1 MSEEFSNEIRQVYK
15 TLDNFLNKYCKSRIL
30 QKFFS
35 ESLESLFYAMIIKN
49 FFSNLTQVNI
59 NEYSLPKGQIN
70 KIKLDFKKLISNVKK
85 GSTLSQLG
93 CLISLNDYNDF
104 KNEIRTRYNDFYII
118 ITFIENKINYKA
130 IKGNVEKYTK
140 KLNKAGRPSKDMHL
154 ILVTRILE
162 KYIEK
167 KAKLPSGSFIAKIV
181 ENVTVS
187 SVNEISKD
195 LVSSL
200 YKDLSKMINY
210 EEKCRKKD
218 EKEIYKIWKTP
229 IDLFE
234 GLIKISSEAA
244 EQHYTTIEQTTDD
257 NNKFTHEALIKL
269 HGRAIHISN
278 EILVLIKAGY
288 ADGAMARWRSL
299 HELSVV
305 ALFLIDN
312 NDNISK
318 RYLDHVYVKNYKESV
333 DYRKYYRKLNYAA
346 LGRKA
351 IFDINKDYKRVKNLY
366 GKDFND
372 DYGWIPKSILKN
384 RNFRS
389 LENHVKLDILRP
401 SYRMASNAVHSG
413 AKGFWRLGLS
423 EDLQESLLL
432 TGPSVYGLADPLQN
446 SVMSLLHIT
455 LSVLNLSPDFNS
467 VLNMKVMSGWS
478 IEIPTLVVQ
487 IQDSIEMTED

>member
-15 TLDNFLNKYCKSRIL
+15 TLEDFLNKYCKSRIL

-35 ESLESLFYAMIIKN
+35 ESLESLFYATIIKN

-93 CLISLNDYNDF
+93 CLISSNDYNDF
-104 KNEIRTRYNDFYII
+104 KNEIKTKYNDFYII
-118 ITFIENKINYKA
+118 VTFIENEIDYNA
-130 IKGNVEKYTK
+130 IKRNVEKYTK
-140 KLNKAGRPSKDMHL
+140 KLNKAGLPSKDMHL

-167 KAKLPSGSFIAKIV
+167 KAKLPSGSFIAKTV
-181 ENVTVS
+181 ENVTVR

-210 EEKCRKKD
+210 EEKCRKEY

-229 IDLFE
+229 IDLFG
-234 GLIKISSEAA
+234 GLIRISSEAV

-257 NNKFTHEALIKL
+257 NNKFKHEALIKL
-269 HGRAIHISN
+269 HGRAIHVSN
-278 EILVLIKAGY
+278 EISVLIKAGY

-305 ALFLIDN
+305 TLFLFDN

-318 RYLDHVYVKNYKESV
+318 RYLDHVCVKNYKESV
-333 DYRKYYRKLNYAA
+333 DYRKYYKKLNYAA
-346 LGRKA
+346 LGRKV
-351 IFDINKDYKRVKNLY
+351 IIDINKDYKRVKSLY

-389 LENHVKLDILRP
+389 LEDHVKLDILRP
-401 SYRMASNAVHSG
+401 FYRMASNAVHSG
-413 AKGFWRLGLS
+413 AKGFYRLGLS
-423 EDLQESLLL
+423 EDLQESFLL
-432 TGPSVYGLADPLQN
+432 TGPSAYGLADPLQN
-446 SVMSLLHIT
+446 SAMSLLHIT

-467 VLNMKVMSGWS
+467 ALNMKAMFEWS
-478 IEIPTLVVQ
+478 IEIPTLVAQ
-487 IQDSIEMTED
+487 IEDSMEMIED